1 MDFVC
6 NFWWYKILSR
16 MKNAKIQLDKKFT
29 ILDRDAERC
38 VGIKLFFL

>member
-1 MDFVC
+1 
-6 NFWWYKILSR
+6 

-38 VGIKLFFL
+38 VGIKLFFLWVPLELVLDE